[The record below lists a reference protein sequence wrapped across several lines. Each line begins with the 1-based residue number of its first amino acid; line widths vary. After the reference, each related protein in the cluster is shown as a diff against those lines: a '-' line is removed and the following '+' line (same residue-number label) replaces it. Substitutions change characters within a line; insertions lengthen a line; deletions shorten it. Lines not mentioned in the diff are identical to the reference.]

1 MNKDLILREKL
12 ALQRTVLAN
21 QATLLAFLRTALYF
35 LVAGLSIRNF
45 LDLSYSLWVEVPFYS
60 FSGLIFLFGI
70 FNFFRHRRLIR
81 RSERHIGH
89 YQDEYLQK

>member
-1 MNKDLILREKL
+1 
-12 ALQRTVLAN
+12 
-21 QATLLAFLRTALYF
+21 
-35 LVAGLSIRNF
+35 